1 MHYPR
6 LLAWSP
12 IACWVAFG
20 CSVPVA
26 ANLDETDCN
35 RVVVALEQRGVA
47 AQKERDPDTEGRW
60 RVTVTRDDASAAI
73 GVLGAESLPPPN
85 SPGVLETVGTG
96 ALVPSRTSEHAKL
109 VAGTAG
115 ELERTLR
122 GIDGVLS
129 ARVHLGVGIADP
141 LQSSEKRTV
150 PTASVLLR
158 HRGSAPPI
166 GVGDIQRLVAGAV
179 PDLDPKQVS
188 VVIAAIPMPARAL
201 ERELVRFGP
210 LTLTRA
216 SMLPLRLIV
225 GTLVLMGLGLCG
237 LLGMVWSRL
246 RRARQDLEEAK
257 TGGSSPLQA

>member
-1 MHYPR
+1 MSHPGISAWT
-6 LLAWSP
+6 LA
-12 IACWVAFG
+12 ACWVAFG

-26 ANLDETDCN
+26 ANLDEADCN
-35 RVVVALEQRGVA
+35 RVVVALQERGVA
-47 AQKERDPDTEGRW
+47 VQKERDPEAEGRW

-141 LQSSEKRTV
+141 LQSPDRKLV

-158 HRGSAPPI
+158 HRGATPPI
-166 GVGDIQRLVAGAV
+166 GLGDVQRLIAGAV
-179 PDLDPKQVS
+179 PDLDPKQVN
-188 VVIAAIPMPARAL
+188 VVMSPIPAPARAL
-201 ERELVRFGP
+201 ERELVRLGP

-225 GTLVLMGLGLCG
+225 GTTVLMALGLCG

-246 RRARQDLEEAK
+246 RRARQDLEEARG
-257 TGGSSPLQA
+257 GGSSPLQA